1 MKTSTVDMSRMK
13 WVPFLS
19 LLKKEIKRFL
29 RVARQTLLIPLVN
42 SGLYLFIFGVS
53 LGDKIA
59 MEGVPHYLAFLI
71 PGILMM
77 GCMNNAFQNSSSSIG
92 SSKFHGDLEDLRVVP
107 LSASQIALAMSLGG
121 LVRGVAVAILIF
133 LMGDVFYWFS
143 VGEFLTIQHPFLL
156 TYFLVTGGLV
166 FSCLGIAIG
175 FWAKN
180 FDQMT
185 AVGGFI
191 LLPLLY
197 LGGVFFSIDQLHPI
211 WQWISQLNPMLYFIN
226 GVRYGIVGHTDVEME
241 IAGLFTFITTILLYW
256 LAVRSIRNGMYGR
269 W

>member
-1 MKTSTVDMSRMK
+1 MKSQAVPGNMK

-19 LLKKEIKRFL
+19 LLEKEIKRFI
-29 RVARQTLLIPLVN
+29 RVARQTLLIPIVN
-42 SGLYLFIFGVS
+42 SALYLFIFGVS

-59 MEGVPHYLAFLI
+59 MEGVSHYLAFLI

-77 GCMNNAFQNSSSSIG
+77 GCLNNAFQNSSSSIG
-92 SSKFHGDLEDLRVVP
+92 SSRFHGDLEDLRVVP
-107 LSASQIALAMSLGG
+107 LSPIQIALAMSIGG
-121 LVRGVAVAILIF
+121 LTRGVVVAALIF
-133 LMGDVFYWFS
+133 LMGQLFFWFS
-143 VGEFLTIQHPFLL
+143 VHDLLSIEHPMALL
-156 TYFLVTGGLV
+156 YFLVTGGLV
-166 FSCLGIAIG
+166 FSSLGISVG

-197 LGGVFFSIDQLHPI
+197 LGGVFFSIEQLHPI
-211 WQWISQLNPMLYFIN
+211 WQTISKFNPMLYFIN
-226 GVRYGIVGHTDVEME
+226 GVRYGIVGHTDVDINM
-241 IAGLFTFITTILLYW
+241 AFAFTGLTTIFLYW
-256 LAVRSIRNGMYGR
+256 LAVRSIRNGLYSR